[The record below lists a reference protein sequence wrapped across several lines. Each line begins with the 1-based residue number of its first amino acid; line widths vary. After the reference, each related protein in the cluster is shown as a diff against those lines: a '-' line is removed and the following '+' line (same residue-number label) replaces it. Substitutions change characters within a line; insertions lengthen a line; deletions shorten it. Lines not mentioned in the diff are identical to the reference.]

1 MADAPAHEERSF
13 LRRLTLITQPVLTRI
28 AHGSAPFIT
37 TFVLIHLT
45 APVMANLG
53 GTSLASQVMLLGRE
67 YYQTS
72 FGEKYLVL
80 TPLVIHPLSAIL
92 KRVLAPKPA
101 RRLSSIL
108 SITGYTTAVAVAVHF
123 FIHRVAPSDPAPPI
137 YAVGP
142 SELDYEYVKFGLQE
156 WPWRSW
162 LGYVGLTAAV
172 AWHASEGMAIIWN
185 TWLRRQSGGL
195 PRTRKLRTVA
205 ALLAGVIPVASGIF
219 FMWREPL
226 MVFTSHADRF
236 RAAFTRSSLYW
247 Y

>member
-1 MADAPAHEERSF
+1 MADATPHQDQSF
-13 LRRLTLITQPVLTRI
+13 LRRLTVITQPALTRI

-45 APVMANLG
+45 APIMANIG

-80 TPLVIHPLSAIL
+80 APLVIHPLSALL

-108 SITGYTTAVAVAVHF
+108 SITGYTSAIVVALHF
-123 FIHRVAPSDPAPPI
+123 FIHRVAPTDPSPPI
-137 YAVGP
+137 YSVGP

-156 WPWRSW
+156 WPWRNW
-162 LGYVGLTAAV
+162 LGYVGFTAAV
-172 AWHASEGMAIIWN
+172 AWHAVEGMSIIWN
-185 TWLRRQSGGL
+185 TWLRPQLGSMPGTKRSRTAAAFVGGVL
-195 PRTRKLRTVA
+195 
-205 ALLAGVIPVASGIF
+205 PVATGLF
-219 FMWREPL
+219 FIWREPL
-226 MVFTSHADRF
+226 MVFASHADRF
-236 RAAFTRSSLYW
+236 KAAFTKSPIYW